1 MPPSTQ
7 DTAEPDALRPKY
19 VPLRP
24 SQYRKLTDLARDLQD
39 ARTQKTERI
48 TENTVIRVAVD
59 LVTAHPGLLVGD
71 TEDELR
77 EYALKRLRAAA
88 ALITAFPELLVGD
101 TEDELHD
108 AVTRLRAMTE
118 GSSEQPQG

>member
-7 DTAEPDALRPKY
+7 DTAEPDGLRPKY

-39 ARTQKTERI
+39 ARNQKIERI

-59 LVTAHPGLLVGD
+59 LITAYPGLLVGD

-77 EYALKRLRAAA
+77 EYALERLR
-88 ALITAFPELLVGD
+88 E
-101 TEDELHD
+101 
-108 AVTRLRAMTE
+108 MTE
-118 GSSEQPQG
+118 APSEEEQG